1 MIPARALCL
10 LAALPAVLPLPAAAL
25 GPLDVDGGLRAA
37 IYDDNY
43 DLGVGGTLGLVQN
56 IGAKSDLGLHLNY
69 TRFTAKTVGWTD
81 INEFGAYVTAYFVP
95 TLTNQP
101 FEMRLGPHVGASVID
116 ESWHADLGGDVSVVF
131 LASPSTR
138 FYANFAPAY
147 VLGENSGGLI
157 RIGLG
162 LQFRL
167 SGGAATYTPG
177 PAGQEP
183 GGEPAP

>member
-56 IGAKSDLGLHLNY
+56 LGAKSDLGLHLNY
-69 TRFTAKTVGWTD
+69 TRFSAKTVGWSD
-81 INEFGAYVTAYFVP
+81 IAEYGFYVTAYFVP

-101 FEMRLGPHVGASVID
+101 FEVRLGPHVGASVVD
-116 ESWHADLGGDVSVVF
+116 EYWHADLGGDASVVF
-131 LASPSTR
+131 QTTESIR
-138 FYANFAPAY
+138 FYAAFTPSY
-147 VLGENSGGLI
+147 LLGEESGGLI

-167 SGGAATYTPG
+167 SGGS
-177 PAGQEP
+177 PADAP
-183 GGEPAP
+183 DAGGASAP